1 LISLADM
8 QTRDGIIK
16 FLERQPHIVTLLTA
30 VEELG
35 IEDCWVGAGLIRNAV
50 WNHLHGF
57 PTDPVPGSDVDVVY
71 CDSSDASLGR
81 DLSIEAHLLVKYP
94 HVRWSVH
101 NQARMHVRNGDPP
114 YRDVFDAVRCWPETA
129 TAIAA
134 RIEGGHV
141 EVLAPHGVG
150 DLVGLIVR
158 PTSRFACKMSAYQ
171 KRIAEKDWKQRWP
184 NLKFVGE

>member
-1 LISLADM
+1 MFA
-8 QTRDGIIK
+8 
-16 FLERQPHIVTLLTA
+16 
-30 VEELG
+30 
-35 IEDCWVGAGLIRNAV
+35 
-50 WNHLHGF
+50 
-57 PTDPVPGSDVDVVY
+57 
-71 CDSSDASLGR
+71 
-81 DLSIEAHLLVKYP
+81 
-94 HVRWSVH
+94 
-101 NQARMHVRNGDPP
+101 
-114 YRDVFDAVRCWPETA
+114 TA
-129 TAIAA
+129 TRPTGMSSTRFGVGQKRRAA